1 MGADDQNVEV
11 GIMGAGSGRPPASRR
26 SMRAVVLDGPG
37 PPSALAIRELP
48 VPVPSA
54 GWVLIRVKA
63 FGLNRLEL
71 YLRLGLSQG
80 VTFPRVPGIEAT
92 GVVEQCPGGEFR
104 AGQQVATLTG
114 GMGRVFDG
122 GYADYT
128 CVPAAQVIPF
138 HSDLNWATLGAVPE
152 MLETSYGSLTTGLDA
167 RPGQSILIRGGTSS
181 VGLATAVLARQRGM
195 TVLSTTRNPDK
206 AEAVAKAGADH
217 VLIDDGHV
225 ARQVREILP
234 GGADA
239 ALELVGT
246 PTLPDTLRSVRVHGV
261 VCFTGMLSNQWTVRD
276 FYPLDYLPTGVR
288 LTAYKGDPPT
298 SRHRSCRTSSTPSP
312 PAPPPSR
319 SAACTGST
327 RSSRRTPTWSRTG
340 PAASSSSRHEMAS
353 DGGRSK

>member
-11 GIMGAGSGRPPASRR
+11 GIMDAGSGRPPDGSRASLAAAAPGTAAVPGT
-26 SMRAVVLDGPG
+26 MRAVVLDAPG

-54 GWVLIRVKA
+54 GWVLIRVRA

-92 GVVEQCPGGEFR
+92 GVVERCPGGEFR
-104 AGQQVATLTG
+104 AGQQVAALMG

-138 HSDLNWATLGAVPE
+138 RSDLDWATLGAVPE
-152 MLETSYGSLTTGLDA
+152 MLQTSYGSLTTGLDA

-195 TVLSTTRNPDK
+195 TVLSTTRNPGK
-206 AEAVAKAGADH
+206 AGAVIKAGADH

-234 GGADA
+234 
-239 ALELVGT
+239 T
-246 PTLPDTLRSVRVHGV
+246 PTPRSSWSGRRRCPTRCGRSGS
-261 VCFTGMLSNQWTVRD
+261 TGWCASA
-276 FYPLDYLPTGVR
+276 GC
-288 LTAYKGDPPT
+288 
-298 SRHRSCRTSSTPSP
+298 CRTSGPCVT
-312 PAPPPSR
+312 
-319 SAACTGST
+319 ST
-327 RSSRRTPTWSRTG
+327 RSTTCPRG
-340 PAASSSSRHEMAS
+340 C
-353 DGGRSK
+353 G